1 MKKNRFSVSNLFVLL
16 MCILLAGP
24 SASVTA
30 AEKLKVVL
38 HLNNQHKLHVLEN
51 NIANLRK
58 SFGDRVEIVV
68 VVNGPA
74 VTQFAK
80 FSKTE
85 SRIRDMLDQQAE
97 ISVCSNAMRNN
108 DLLRQQLLD
117 GIVYLE
123 QGGVARLVE
132 LQQQGYSYIKI

>member
-1 MKKNRFSVSNLFVLL
+1 MPA
-16 MCILLAGP
+16 M
-24 SASVTA
+24 A
-30 AEKLKVVL
+30 AEAPKVVL
-38 HLNNQHKLHVLEN
+38 HLNNQHKLHILES
-51 NIANLRK
+51 NILNLRK
-58 SFGDRVEIVV
+58 SFGDKVDIVV

-74 VTQFAK
+74 VIQFAK
-80 FSKTE
+80 FAKTE
-85 SRIRDMLDQQAE
+85 NRIRGMLDQQAE

-117 GIVYLE
+117 GIIYLD